1 MSSVRRSAPEPELS
15 ARLIRPFVRLLRDRG
30 APIESLSLHGA
41 SLEDPD
47 TRVPHRL
54 AIALLKF
61 AQLGTGDRAIGLHAA
76 ERLEPGDFDVL
87 EYAAMSSSTIGEG
100 IATANRY
107 LRLVH
112 DTADFS
118 LDTDGTT
125 AFWRYRLPADLP
137 LPPAAVEYF
146 MAIFVVLGRRYA
158 GRDELPGT
166 AVHFTHPK
174 PYDVGEHERIFR
186 GTLRFDQPENAL
198 VLPASVLALPMV
210 KSDPAL
216 KTLLERMAS
225 EMLERLPKTDSLTSH
240 VRRLLAE
247 QLRGGD
253 PGINHLARKL
263 HTTPR
268 TLRRRLEEAGT
279 THREI
284 LDELRKELAYRYL
297 GERSLATSEVAFLLG
312 YSTASPFHKAFKRW
326 AGLSASEYR
335 RQRARGK

>member
-1 MSSVRRSAPEPELS
+1 MPTQRSTLAEPELS

-30 APIESLSLHGA
+30 APIESLSLEGA

-54 AIALLKF
+54 AIALLRF
-61 AQLGTGDRAIGLHAA
+61 AELGTGDRAIGLHAA
-76 ERLEPGDFDVL
+76 ERIEPGDFDVL
-87 EYAAMSSSTIGEG
+87 EYAAMSSRTLGEG
-100 IATANRY
+100 ISTANRY

-112 DTADFS
+112 DAADFTLES
-118 LDTDGTT
+118 DGTT
-125 AFWRYRLPADLP
+125 AFWRYRLPPSLALP
-137 LPPAAVEYF
+137 ASAVEYF
-146 MAIFVVLGRRYA
+146 MAIFAVLGRRYL
-158 GRDELPGT
+158 GRDDLPGT
-166 AVHFTHPK
+166 AVHFAHPK
-174 PYDVGEHERIFR
+174 PDDVGEHERIFR
-186 GTLRFDQPENAL
+186 RDLRFDQPENAL
-198 VLPASVLALPMV
+198 VFPASVLDLPMV

-216 KTLLERMAS
+216 KTLLERIAG
-225 EMLERLPKTDSLTSH
+225 EMLERLPKKDTLTSH

-247 QLRGGD
+247 ELRGGD
-253 PGINHLARKL
+253 PGIEHLARKL

-268 TLRRRLEEAGT
+268 TLRRRLLEAGT

-326 AGLSASEYR
+326 AGTSVTEYR
-335 RQRARGK
+335 KQRG